1 MEEIKSRF
9 SGPEH
14 SPGYQLWRVTLLWQQ
29 RMRAALAPHGL
40 THVQFVL
47 LAVTSWLTRGDV
59 DTLVTQIQVAEAAGT
74 DEMMTSQVLRTLE
87 KNGLIRR
94 EPHPTDARAK
104 RLVVT
109 DAGRSITAAAMV
121 SVETA
126 DVRFFEAVADVD
138 TLTSTL
144 RGLVERHGTGEKL

>member
-1 MEEIKSRF
+1 MSELKSRF
-9 SGPEH
+9 SGPEQ
-14 SPGYQLWRVTLLWQQ
+14 SPGYQLWRVTNLWQQ

-47 LAVTSWLTRGDV
+47 LAVTSWLTRGDAV
-59 DTLVTQIQVAEAAGT
+59 VTQIQVAEAAGT

-94 EPHPTDARAK
+94 EPHPTDARAR

-109 DAGRSITAAAMV
+109 DAGRSTAAAAMV
-121 SVETA
+121 SVEEA

-138 TLTSTL
+138 GLTSTL
-144 RGLVERHGTGEKL
+144 RSLVERHQG

>member
-1 MEEIKSRF
+1 MSEIKSRF
-9 SGPEH
+9 AGPEH
-14 SPGYQLWRVTLLWQQ
+14 SPGYQLWRVTNLWQQ

-47 LAVTSWLTRGDV
+47 LAVASWLTRDV
-59 DTLVTQIQVAEAAGT
+59 DAVVTQIQVAEAAGT

-94 EPHPTDARAK
+94 EPHPTDARAR

-109 DAGRSITAAAMV
+109 EVGRSTAAAAMV
-121 SVETA
+121 DVETA
-126 DVRFFEAVADVD
+126 DVAFFEAVADVD
-138 TLTSTL
+138 GLTSTL
-144 RGLVERHGTGEKL
+144 RSLVERHREGV

>member
-1 MEEIKSRF
+1 MSDIKSRF

-14 SPGYQLWRVTLLWQQ
+14 SPGYQLWRVTNLWQQ
-29 RMRAALAPHGL
+29 RMRAALGPHGL

-47 LAVTSWLTRGDV
+47 LAVTGWLTRTGDV
-59 DTLVTQIQVAEAAGT
+59 VTQIQVAEAAGT

-94 EPHPTDARAK
+94 EPHPTDARAR

-109 DAGRSITAAAMV
+109 DAGRSTVAAAIV
-121 SVETA
+121 SVEDA
-126 DVRFFEAVADVD
+126 DVRFFEAVDDVD
-138 TLTSTL
+138 GLTSTL
-144 RGLVERHGTGEKL
+144 RGLVERHDGGGR